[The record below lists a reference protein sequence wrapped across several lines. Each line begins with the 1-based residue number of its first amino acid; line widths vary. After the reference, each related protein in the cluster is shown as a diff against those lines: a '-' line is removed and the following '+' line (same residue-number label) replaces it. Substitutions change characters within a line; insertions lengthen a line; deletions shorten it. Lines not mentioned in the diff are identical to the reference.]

1 MAPMKLN
8 HPAGYQILN
17 LVRNREIDRFIYGM
31 YRAEKLPLLP
41 ASSHSKKSLA
51 LLGNPIAKI

>member
-1 MAPMKLN
+1 MKLN
-8 HPAGYQILN
+8 HPAGYQILK